1 MPNELKNPFSA
12 TTSLSSDPSRD
23 FDKTKSRIKSG
34 GFTATVWTMAGMV
47 LAACGG
53 GTRYLEVPGEGSG
66 IDGGGTVVVP
76 TGNSVFVVD
85 GPVEGAKIII
95 DGQVV
100 GVTNAKGEAVIDSD
114 YEGRAFT
121 VDLEGSRDV
130 YTDRDLSGTFQSLAN
145 GGLASPLTTIVA
157 ERAAAQGLSE
167 EDALDAIINE
177 IFNDD
182 HDGDGEFDTDYSEL
196 LSVADITT
204 LGNYTRPY
212 NAGNRFE
219 SKEGDEGFVADVVT
233 LLSLGLTEYWEK
245 NSDLDAEG
253 DLDPSNDYDGTAI
266 ETLSNLARLLDG
278 QALTEDPDNPLPPF
292 VQAIKD
298 LVDSAN
304 ITPAAGGD
312 P

>member
-95 DGQVV
+95 DGEVV
-100 GVTNAKGEAVIDSD
+100 GVTDAAGEAVIDSD

-130 YTDRDLSGTFQSLAN
+130 YTDRG
-145 GGLASPLTTIVA
+145 
-157 ERAAAQGLSE
+157 
-167 EDALDAIINE
+167 
-177 IFNDD
+177 
-182 HDGDGEFDTDYSEL
+182 
-196 LSVADITT
+196 
-204 LGNYTRPY
+204 
-212 NAGNRFE
+212 
-219 SKEGDEGFVADVVT
+219 
-233 LLSLGLTEYWEK
+233 
-245 NSDLDAEG
+245 
-253 DLDPSNDYDGTAI
+253 
-266 ETLSNLARLLDG
+266 
-278 QALTEDPDNPLPPF
+278 
-292 VQAIKD
+292 
-298 LVDSAN
+298 
-304 ITPAAGGD
+304 
-312 P
+312 